1 MQRSLYFRL
10 PGLTLV
16 LALLWLIPSGLAA
29 QTGTMTGQTTD
40 ARSGQPL
47 GAVQLTLEG
56 TGLGT
61 LSQANGRFTLENIP
75 AGEYTLTAQRLGYSS
90 VTREVTILAGES
102 LNVDLALT
110 QQALALDEFVI
121 TGTAGGTQARAVGNV
136 VGRVDAVA
144 VTELAPVQSFQDL
157 LSGRES
163 GVTYQR
169 SSGNIGTGA
178 QVRIRGYS
186 SLGVGNQPLIY
197 IDGIRVDNNA
207 QAGPNLRDGRQTSKL
222 DDINPNDI
230 ESIEIIKGPAAATLY
245 GTEASAGVIN
255 IVTRRGATGAPQF
268 DLVIRQGATWLMDP
282 SRKVGESFRRDPA
295 TGELLSFNI
304 WDEEKAAGRPF
315 FGTGHNQAY
324 NLSLRG
330 GTDLVRYFLSADWDD
345 QTGIV
350 DYNWQSRL
358 GLRANVTVVPRDNLT
373 VDFSTGF
380 TDGTTSYMQQKTSWG
395 VWEQAQW
402 ANPLGRDSRLRG
414 FLRARPEEIA
424 DIEATRDFSRFT
436 GSATFNHSLDN
447 LTQRLVVGIDV
458 SHDENTILFPRH
470 PDGAAHDF
478 GALSLG
484 DIEVEKPSSQYT
496 TLDYGLSLRYAG
508 LRPELR
514 FTTSAGVQYYHRRQ
528 ETLFGDGRIF
538 PAPAIR
544 NLGGAAIA
552 NSSQSFIENKS
563 LGAYIQQEFN
573 WDDRIFF
580 TAAVRGDD
588 NSAFGADFD
597 AAIYPK
603 FSATWVV
610 TDQDF
615 WRWDHLVNSLRL
627 RSAWGKAGQQPDV
640 FAAVRLYSP
649 AVGPAQ
655 QSVVTPQEVG
665 NPDLGPEVSTEL
677 ELGFDAALFGDRLS
691 AQFTYYTQSITDA
704 LVALPVAPSRG
715 FPGSQFSNLGQVSNW
730 GWELGLDGRILERD
744 RYSLDMGMNV
754 SFNENRVD
762 DMGGRPPTTMIREG
776 FPFPSLFIPIVVSA
790 EIDETGQVRNVMC
803 DGGTGRN
810 GWERGG
816 EAVPCS
822 TAAAPRVFAGRGSSP
837 WDLNFNSTLTLF
849 RNIRVY
855 ANVEMQTGRVQHI
868 WDVGC
873 RHTCF
878 GTSRAAN
885 VRDDPIFLA
894 YAETGVPDTFLGM
907 YDAGFAKLR
916 EVSVSYTLPDNLAGR
931 IGASRASV
939 TAAGR
944 NLWTIWVAQDEVFG
958 APVPD
963 PETRNAAD
971 VTVFGNSNMPP
982 LSNFLVT
989 MRVTF

>member
-1 MQRSLYFRL
+1 MFARL
-10 PGLTLV
+10 RYCLVVLVTMGLLTLPTT
-16 LALLWLIPSGLAA
+16 ALEA
-29 QTGTMTGQTTD
+29 QTGTITGQALD
-40 ARSGQPL
+40 GRSGQPL
-47 GAVQLTLEG
+47 TAVQISIQG
-56 TGLGT
+56 TGLGVI
-61 LSQANGRFTLENIP
+61 SQANGRFTIENVP
-75 AGEYTLTAQRLGYSS
+75 VGTHTLQAQRLGYSQTS
-90 VTREVTILAGES
+90 QEVTVGEDETVEIN
-102 LNVDLALT
+102 LELV
-110 QQALALDEFVI
+110 QQALALDEMVI

-136 VGRVDAVA
+136 VGRVDAARIAEV
-144 VTELAPVQSFQDL
+144 APVQSFQDL
-157 LSGRES
+157 LSGREA
-163 GVTYQR
+163 GVAYQR
-169 SSGNIGTGA
+169 GSGNIGTGS

-197 IDGIRVDNNA
+197 VDGIRVDNNA
-207 QAGPNLRDGRQTSKL
+207 QAGPNLRDGPQTSKM

-245 GTEASAGVIN
+245 GTEASSGVIN
-255 IVTRRGATGAPQF
+255 IITKRGATGAPQF
-268 DLVIRQGATWLMDP
+268 DLSVRQGATWLPNP
-282 SRKVGESFRRDPA
+282 SRQVGTAYRNDPN

-315 FGTGHNQAY
+315 FHTGHSQSY
-324 NLSLRG
+324 NLSMRG
-330 GTDLVRYFLSADWDD
+330 GTDAVRYYLSTDWDD
-345 QTGIV
+345 QGGIV
-350 DYNWQSRL
+350 DYNWQKRL
-358 GLRANVTVVPRDNLT
+358 SLRANVSVVPHDQVTLDVT
-373 VDFSTGF
+373 TGYV
-380 TDGTTSYMQQKTSWG
+380 DGTTSYMQQKTSWG

-402 ANPLGRDSRLRG
+402 ANPLGRDGNLRG
-414 FLRARPEEIA
+414 FLRARPEAIA
-424 DIEATRDFSRFT
+424 DIEATREFSRFT
-436 GSATFNHSLDN
+436 GSATLNHTMEN
-447 LTQRLVVGIDV
+447 ITQRLVVGLDV

-470 PDGAAHDF
+470 PDGTSHDF

-484 DIEVEKPSSQYT
+484 DIEVDKPSSQYIT
-496 TLDYGLSLRYAG
+496 ADYGVSANYGG

-514 FTTSAGVQYYHRRQ
+514 FTSSFGLQYYHRQQ
-528 ETLFGDGRIF
+528 ETLFADGRIF

-552 NSSQSFIENKS
+552 NSSQDFVENKS
-563 LGAYIQQEFN
+563 MGAYFQQEFN
-573 WDDRIFF
+573 WDDRIFV

-597 AAIYPK
+597 AAVYPK
-603 FSATWVV
+603 LSATWVV

-615 WRWDHLVNSLRL
+615 WRWEHLVNSLRL

-655 QSVVTPQEVG
+655 QSVVSPQEVG

-677 ELGFDAALFGDRLS
+677 EFGFDAAFLDDRFT
-691 AQFTYYTQSITDA
+691 AQVTYYTQTVRDA

-715 FPGSQFSNLGQVSNW
+715 FPGTQWTNLGQVSNW
-730 GWELGLDGRILERD
+730 GWEVGLDAQLVQRPSWG
-744 RYSLDMGMNV
+744 LDMGLGL

-762 DMGGRPPTTMIREG
+762 DMGGRAPTTMIRED

-790 EIDETGQVRNVMC
+790 EIDDTGQVRNVMC

-810 GWERGG
+810 GWEQGG

-822 TAAAPRVFAGRGSSP
+822 SAAAPRVHAGRGSQP
-837 WDLNFNSTLTLF
+837 WDLNLNTTLTLF
-849 RNIRVY
+849 QNLQLY
-855 ANVEMQTGRVQHI
+855 ANVEMQHGRVQHI

-878 GTSRAAN
+878 QTSRAAN

-894 YAETGVPDTFLGM
+894 YAETGVPNTFTGM

-916 EVSVSYTLPDNLAGR
+916 EVSATYTAPESLADR
-931 IGASRASV
+931 IGASRVSL
-939 TAAGR
+939 TAAAR
-944 NLWTIWVAQDEVFG
+944 NLLTLWTAQDEVFG

-963 PETRNAAD
+963 PEMRNAAD
-971 VTVFGNSNMPP
+971 MTVFGNSNMPP
-982 LSNFLVT
+982 LSTFVVT
-989 MRVTF
+989 MRMSF